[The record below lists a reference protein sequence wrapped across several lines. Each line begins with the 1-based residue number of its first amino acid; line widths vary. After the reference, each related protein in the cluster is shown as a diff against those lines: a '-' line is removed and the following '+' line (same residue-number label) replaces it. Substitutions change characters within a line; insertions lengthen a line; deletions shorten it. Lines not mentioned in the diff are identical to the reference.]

1 MTAAV
6 ESVDATA
13 YRLLLSPID
22 VGPMSLRNRSVFT
35 AHTTNMSE
43 DYLVGEQLHHYHLER
58 ARGGVGLIV
67 LEANAVHPGAEI
79 HGTSL
84 RAYDPRII
92 RGYERLSADVQAA
105 GARIV
110 VQLFHSGAH
119 ANFLKTLHVTWSPSG
134 VPSSVDR
141 ESPHVMDA
149 TDIRELI
156 DCYARSSVTVTRAG
170 MDGVE
175 VHLGHSYLIAQFLS
189 PLYNRRTDEWGGS
202 LENRSRLALEVLERV
217 RASLPPDKAVG
228 IRVSGEE
235 LVRGG
240 LTREEMA
247 EVCHTITERG
257 LVDYVSVSV
266 GSHHS
271 RHMMVPPMSIESGY
285 LLDLSRFIRDAVNG
299 VPVSCVGRINKPQV
313 AEAALARGDA
323 DLVGMTRAQIADPE
337 LLRKLEEGR
346 LGEVRPCIGSNQG
359 CRGRF
364 FLGRPITCTV
374 NPAVGFERTHGV
386 GALAKADVSRR
397 VVVVGAGPAGLKAAE
412 IAAKRG
418 HDVEVFERSHAVG
431 GQLRLARCLPGRDEV
446 FAIAAYLERELER
459 LDVPI
464 HLGTEMTADDI
475 VSRACDV
482 VVIATGSRP
491 SRTAYAGID
500 PRVDTIAGVSTPAV
514 LTVDDVLHGKA
525 VGRTVAIV
533 AEEPGYKL
541 FGVAEILVA
550 RGCEV
555 TIVGSADVI
564 GADMLVTGDY
574 QIVQPRLLAA
584 GVRFRPSLAVV
595 DVSDGTV
602 VALDPMGNETAV
614 GTFDTIVLLYGRD
627 ADDDLHRALAGSDLQ
642 LELIGDALAPRK
654 LDPAI
659 FEGDRTGRRI

>member
-1 MTAAV
+1 
-6 ESVDATA
+6 
-13 YRLLLSPID
+13 
-22 VGPMSLRNRSVFT
+22 
-35 AHTTNMSE
+35 
-43 DYLVGEQLHHYHLER
+43 
-58 ARGGVGLIV
+58 
-67 LEANAVHPGAEI
+67 
-79 HGTSL
+79 
-84 RAYDPRII
+84 
-92 RGYERLSADVQAA
+92 
-105 GARIV
+105 
-110 VQLFHSGAH
+110 
-119 ANFLKTLHVTWSPSG
+119 
-134 VPSSVDR
+134 
-141 ESPHVMDA
+141 
-149 TDIRELI
+149 
-156 DCYARSSVTVTRAG
+156 

-202 LENRSRLALEVLERV
+202 LENRSRLALEVLESV
-217 RASLPPDKAVG
+217 RASLPSDKALG

-266 GSHHS
+266 GSHHT
-271 RHMMVPPMSIESGY
+271 RHMMVPPMAIESGY
-285 LLDLSRFIRDAVNG
+285 LLGLSRFIRDAVGG
-299 VPVSCVGRINKPQV
+299 VPISCVGRINKPHV

-346 LGEVRPCIGSNQG
+346 PGEVRPCIGSNQG

-364 FLGRPITCTV
+364 FMGRPITCTV
-374 NPAVGFERTHGV
+374 NPAVGFEATLGV
-386 GALAKADVSRR
+386 EALTKAAVARR
-397 VVVVGAGPAGLKAAE
+397 VVVVGAGPAGMKAAE

-418 HDVEVFERSHAVG
+418 HDVEVFERSDAVG
-431 GQLRLARCLPGRDEV
+431 GQLRLARHLPGRDEI
-446 FAIAAYLERELER
+446 FAIADYLERELER
-459 LDVPI
+459 LEVPI
-464 HLGTEMTADDI
+464 HLGTELTAEDI
-475 VSRACDV
+475 ASRACDV

-500 PRVDTIAGVSTPAV
+500 PRVDGISGVNTSAV
-514 LTVDDVLHGKA
+514 LTVDDVLNGET

-533 AEEPGYKL
+533 VEEPGYKL
-541 FGVAEILVA
+541 LGVAELLVA
-550 RGCEV
+550 RGSEV

-584 GVRFRPSLAVV
+584 GVSFRPGLAVV

-602 VALDPMGNETAV
+602 VALDPIGNETSV
-614 GTFDTIVLLYGRD
+614 GSFDTIVLLYGRD
-627 ADDDLHRALAGSDLQ
+627 AEDGLHRALAGGDIQ

-659 FEGDRTGRRI
+659 FEGDRTARRI